1 MVGRMAKAQE
11 RPGRRAEYAA
21 TTRQAVV
28 DAARRLFAEQGFF
41 ATKVD
46 DIAAEARVAP
56 VTVYQACGGKQGLL
70 HTLMEAWNAAP
81 VIETTY
87 RQIADMQDGGEIL
100 RVTASG
106 TRAVREEWGDIM
118 RVILATAPHDLA
130 AAQTLAVATGRYR
143 AGFQRTADRLAEIGA
158 LREGVEVGTAVDVLW
173 FYFGYHSYF
182 TLVDDNKWSL
192 TTAEDWLLG
201 QARAALL

>member
-1 MVGRMAKAQE
+1 MEQE

-28 DAARRLFAEQGFF
+28 DAARRLFAERGFF
-41 ATKVD
+41 ATKVG

-70 HTLMEAWNAAP
+70 NTLMEAWNAAP

-87 RQIADMQDGGEIL
+87 RQIADMQDGREIL

-106 TRAVREEWGDIM
+106 TREVREEWGDIM
-118 RVILATAPHDLA
+118 RVILTTAPHDPG
-130 AAQTLAVATGRYR
+130 AAQTLAIATERYR
-143 AGFQRTADRLAEIGA
+143 AGFERTANRLSEIGA
-158 LREGVEVGTAVDVLW
+158 LREDIGVSTAVDLLW
-173 FYFGYHSYF
+173 FYFGYYSYF

-192 TTAEDWLLG
+192 TKAEDWLLG
-201 QARAALL
+201 QALAALL